1 MREVNGGDGKGPG
14 ASLPRVAVLSVID
27 LKLHCGGCNASVR
40 TGDVTVV
47 EHLPGMLKALSS
59 IPKTTKISK
68 AVLSLIV
75 EHRLG

>member
-1 MREVNGGDGKGPG
+1 M
-14 ASLPRVAVLSVID
+14 
-27 LKLHCGGCNASVR
+27 R